1 MKNSISKYL
10 PLLFIFLFTACEFE
24 DIMSD
29 DELIDAIINAEE
41 KVQILESDLP
51 IDAKNTMSSDIPD
64 DFFDKGILASQIG
77 YQINMRSFD
86 FFFLGVKSDDIFF
99 DLSGREL
106 FRTEGY
112 NKSDDKKDDDGKD
125 NDGKDDDGKDD
136 KSDKDGKKDGKK
148 DRKKNCFYLEYPV
161 SLELPDGSTIKVN
174 DKKEAMESLKKW
186 YNQNP
191 DVKEKANL
199 VFPVSIYWV
208 EKKEKTK
215 YDVESEI
222 EMKELFAK
230 CKGSKDKEK
239 KD

>member
-1 MKNSISKYL
+1 MKNSILKYL

-64 DFFDKGILASQIG
+64 DFFDKGSLASQLG

-86 FFFLGVKSDDIFF
+86 FFFLGVKSDDVFF

-112 NKSDDKKDDDGKD
+112 NKSDDKKDD
-125 NDGKDDDGKDD
+125 DGKDDDGKDD

-174 DKKEAMESLKKW
+174 DKKEAIESLKKW

>member
-1 MKNSISKYL
+1 MKNSILKYL

-24 DIMSD
+24 DVMSD

-41 KVQILESDLP
+41 KVQILEYDLP

-64 DFFDKGILASQIG
+64 DFFDKGSLASQLG

-112 NKSDDKKDDDGKD
+112 NKNDDKKDDDGKD
-125 NDGKDDDGKDD
+125 DDGKDDDGKDD

-174 DKKEAMESLKKW
+174 DKKEAIESLKKW

-191 DVKEKANL
+191 DIKEKANL
-199 VFPVSIYWV
+199 VFPISIYWV

>member
-1 MKNSISKYL
+1 MKNSILKYL

-64 DFFDKGILASQIG
+64 DFFDKGSLASQLG

-125 NDGKDDDGKDD
+125 DDGKDD

-161 SLELPDGSTIKVN
+161 SLELPDSSIIKVN

>member
-1 MKNSISKYL
+1 MKNSILKYL
-10 PLLFIFLFTACEFE
+10 QLLFIFLFTACEFE

-41 KVQILESDLP
+41 KVQILESNLP

-64 DFFDKGILASQIG
+64 DFFDKGNLASQLG

-112 NKSDDKKDDDGKD
+112 NKNDDKKDD
-125 NDGKDDDGKDD
+125 DGKDDDGKDD
-136 KSDKDGKKDGKK
+136 KSDKDGKKNGKK

-161 SLELPDGSTIKVN
+161 SL
-174 DKKEAMESLKKW
+174 
-186 YNQNP
+186 
-191 DVKEKANL
+191 
-199 VFPVSIYWV
+199 
-208 EKKEKTK
+208 
-215 YDVESEI
+215 
-222 EMKELFAK
+222 
-230 CKGSKDKEK
+230 
-239 KD
+239 

>member
-1 MKNSISKYL
+1 MKNSILKYL

-41 KVQILESDLP
+41 KVQILKSDLP

-64 DFFDKGILASQIG
+64 DFFDKGSLASQLG

-125 NDGKDDDGKDD
+125 DDGKDD

-161 SLELPDGSTIKVN
+161 SLELPDSSTIKVN
-174 DKKEAMESLKKW
+174 DKKEAIESLKKW

>member
-1 MKNSISKYL
+1 MKNLILKYL

-24 DIMSD
+24 DLMSD
-29 DELIDAIINAEE
+29 DELIDAIINDEE

-51 IDAKNTMSSDIPD
+51 IDAKNTMNSDIPD
-64 DFFDKGILASQIG
+64 DFFDKGSLASQLG

-112 NKSDDKKDDDGKD
+112 NKSDDKKDD
-125 NDGKDDDGKDD
+125 DGKDDDGKDD

-215 YDVESEI
+215 YDVESDI

>member
-1 MKNSISKYL
+1 MKNSILKYL

-64 DFFDKGILASQIG
+64 DFFDKGSLASQLG

-125 NDGKDDDGKDD
+125 DDGKDD

-148 DRKKNCFYLEYPV
+148 DRKKNCFYLEYPI

-174 DKKEAMESLKKW
+174 NKKEAMESLKKW

>member
-1 MKNSISKYL
+1 MKNSILKYL

-24 DIMSD
+24 DIISD

-41 KVQILESDLP
+41 KVQILKSDLP

-64 DFFDKGILASQIG
+64 DFFDKGSLASQLG

-112 NKSDDKKDDDGKD
+112 NKSDDKKDD
-125 NDGKDDDGKDD
+125 DGKDDDGKDD

-174 DKKEAMESLKKW
+174 DKKEAIESLKKW

-191 DVKEKANL
+191 DVIKEKANL

>member
-1 MKNSISKYL
+1 MKNSILKYL
-10 PLLFIFLFTACEFE
+10 PLFIFLFTACEFE

-64 DFFDKGILASQIG
+64 DFFDKGSLASQLG

-125 NDGKDDDGKDD
+125 DDGKDD
-136 KSDKDGKKDGKK
+136 KSDKDGKKDRKK

-174 DKKEAMESLKKW
+174 DKKEAIESLKKW

>member
-1 MKNSISKYL
+1 
-10 PLLFIFLFTACEFE
+10 
-24 DIMSD
+24 MSD

-41 KVQILESDLP
+41 KIQILESDLP

-64 DFFDKGILASQIG
+64 DFFDKGSLASQLG

-125 NDGKDDDGKDD
+125 DDGKDD

-148 DRKKNCFYLEYPV
+148 DRKKNCFYFEYPV

-174 DKKEAMESLKKW
+174 DKKEAIESLKKW

>member
-1 MKNSISKYL
+1 MKNSITKYL

-41 KVQILESDLP
+41 KIQILESDLP

-64 DFFDKGILASQIG
+64 DFFDKGSLASQLG

-112 NKSDDKKDDDGKD
+112 NKSDDKKDD
-125 NDGKDDDGKDD
+125 DGKDDDGKDD

-174 DKKEAMESLKKW
+174 DKKEAIESLKKW

>member
-1 MKNSISKYL
+1 MKSSILKFL

-41 KVQILESDLP
+41 RVQIVESDLP
-51 IDAKNTMSSDIPD
+51 IDAKNTMNSDMPD
-64 DFFDKGILASQIG
+64 DFFDKGSLASQLG

-112 NKSDDKKDDDGKD
+112 NKSDDKKDY
-125 NDGKDDDGKDD
+125 DGKDDDGKDD
-136 KSDKDGKKDGKK
+136 KSDKDEKKDGKK

-215 YDVESEI
+215 YHVESEI
-222 EMKELFAK
+222 DMKELFSK

>member
-1 MKNSISKYL
+1 MKNSILKYL

-24 DIMSD
+24 DIISD

-64 DFFDKGILASQIG
+64 DFFDKGSLASQLG

-112 NKSDDKKDDDGKD
+112 NKNDDKKDD
-125 NDGKDDDGKDD
+125 DGKDDDGKDD

-174 DKKEAMESLKKW
+174 DKKEAIESLKKW

-191 DVKEKANL
+191 DVIKEKANL

>member
-1 MKNSISKYL
+1 MKNSIFKFL
-10 PLLFIFLFTACEFE
+10 PLLFIFLFTACETD

-29 DELIDAIINAEE
+29 DELIDAIMNAEE
-41 KVQILESDLP
+41 KVQILETDLP
-51 IDAKNTMSSDIPD
+51 LDAKNTMSIDIPD
-64 DFFDKGILASQIG
+64 DFFDKGSLASQLG

-99 DLSGREL
+99 NLSGREL

-112 NKSDDKKDDDGKD
+112 KNSDDK
-125 NDGKDDDGKDD
+125 KDD
-136 KSDKDGKKDGKK
+136 KSDKDGKKNGKK

-161 SLELPDGSTIKVN
+161 SLELPNGSSIKVN
-174 DKKEAMESLKKW
+174 DKKEAIESLKKW
-186 YNQNP
+186 YKENP
-191 DVKEKANL
+191 NVKEKASL

-208 EKKEKTK
+208 EKEEKTK

-222 EMKELFAK
+222 EMKELFTK

-239 KD
+239 KNQIYTLI

>member
-1 MKNSISKYL
+1 MKNSILKYL

-24 DIMSD
+24 DVMSD

-41 KVQILESDLP
+41 KVQILESNLP
-51 IDAKNTMSSDIPD
+51 IDAKNTMSSDLPD
-64 DFFDKGILASQIG
+64 DFFDKGSLASQLG

-112 NKSDDKKDDDGKD
+112 NKNDDKKDD
-125 NDGKDDDGKDD
+125 DGKDDDGKDD

>member
-41 KVQILESDLP
+41 KIQILESDLP

-64 DFFDKGILASQIG
+64 DFFDKGSLASQLG

-86 FFFLGVKSDDIFF
+86 FFFLGVKSDDVFF

-112 NKSDDKKDDDGKD
+112 NKSDDKKDD
-125 NDGKDDDGKDD
+125 DGKDDDGKDD

-161 SLELPDGSTIKVN
+161 SLELPDGTTIKVN

>member
-1 MKNSISKYL
+1 MKNSIFKFL
-10 PLLFIFLFTACEFE
+10 PLLFIFLFTACETD

-29 DELIDAIINAEE
+29 DELIDAIMNAED
-41 KVQILESDLP
+41 KVPILETDLP
-51 IDAKNTMSSDIPD
+51 LDAKNTMSNDIPD
-64 DFFDKGILASQIG
+64 DFFDKGSLASQLG

-99 DLSGREL
+99 NLSGREL

-112 NKSDDKKDDDGKD
+112 KKSDDK
-125 NDGKDDDGKDD
+125 KDD
-136 KSDKDGKKDGKK
+136 KSDKDGKKNGKK

-161 SLELPDGSTIKVN
+161 SLELPNGSTIKVN
-174 DKKEAMESLKKW
+174 DKKEAIESLKKW
-186 YNQNP
+186 YKENP
-191 DVKEKANL
+191 NVKEKASL

-208 EKKEKTK
+208 EKEEKTK

>member
-1 MKNSISKYL
+1 MKNSILKYL

-24 DIMSD
+24 DVMSD

-64 DFFDKGILASQIG
+64 DFFDKGSLASQLG

-112 NKSDDKKDDDGKD
+112 NKSDDKKDD
-125 NDGKDDDGKDD
+125 DGKDDDGKDD

>member
-1 MKNSISKYL
+1 MKNSILEYL

-51 IDAKNTMSSDIPD
+51 MDAKNTMSSDIPD
-64 DFFDKGILASQIG
+64 DFFDKGSLASQLG

-112 NKSDDKKDDDGKD
+112 NKSDDKKDD
-125 NDGKDDDGKDD
+125 DGKDDDGKDD

-174 DKKEAMESLKKW
+174 DKKEAIESLKKW

>member
-1 MKNSISKYL
+1 MKNSIFKFL
-10 PLLFIFLFTACEFE
+10 PLLFIFLFTACETD

-41 KVQILESDLP
+41 KVQILETDLP
-51 IDAKNTMSSDIPD
+51 LDAKNTMSNDIPD
-64 DFFDKGILASQIG
+64 DFFDKGSLASQLG

-99 DLSGREL
+99 NLSGREL

-112 NKSDDKKDDDGKD
+112 KKSDDK
-125 NDGKDDDGKDD
+125 KDD
-136 KSDKDGKKDGKK
+136 KSDKDGKKNGKK

-161 SLELPDGSTIKVN
+161 SLELPNGSTIKVN
-174 DKKEAMESLKKW
+174 DKKEAIESLKKW
-186 YNQNP
+186 YKENSN
-191 DVKEKANL
+191 VKEKASL

-208 EKKEKTK
+208 EKEEKTK

-222 EMKELFAK
+222 EMKELFTK

-239 KD
+239 KN

>member
-1 MKNSISKYL
+1 MKNSILKYL

-41 KVQILESDLP
+41 KVQILKSDLP

-64 DFFDKGILASQIG
+64 DFFDKGSLASQLG

-112 NKSDDKKDDDGKD
+112 NKNDDKKDD
-125 NDGKDDDGKDD
+125 DGKDDDGKDD

-161 SLELPDGSTIKVN
+161 SLELPDSSTIKVN
-174 DKKEAMESLKKW
+174 DKKEAIESLKKW

-191 DVKEKANL
+191 DLKEKANL

>member
-1 MKNSISKYL
+1 MKNSITKYL

-64 DFFDKGILASQIG
+64 DFFDKGSLASQLG

-112 NKSDDKKDDDGKD
+112 NKSDDKKDD
-125 NDGKDDDGKDD
+125 DGKDDDGKDD

-174 DKKEAMESLKKW
+174 DKKEAMDSLKKW
-186 YNQNP
+186 YSQNP

>member
-1 MKNSISKYL
+1 MKNSILKYL

-64 DFFDKGILASQIG
+64 DFFDKGSLASQLG

-86 FFFLGVKSDDIFF
+86 FFFLGVKSDDVFF

-112 NKSDDKKDDDGKD
+112 NKSDDKKDD
-125 NDGKDDDGKDD
+125 DGKDDDGKDD

-174 DKKEAMESLKKW
+174 DKKEAMDSLKKW

>member
-1 MKNSISKYL
+1 MKNSILKYL

-64 DFFDKGILASQIG
+64 DFFDKGSLASQLG

-112 NKSDDKKDDDGKD
+112 NKNDDKKDDDGKD
-125 NDGKDDDGKDD
+125 DDGKDDDGKDD

>member
-1 MKNSISKYL
+1 
-10 PLLFIFLFTACEFE
+10 
-24 DIMSD
+24 MSD

-64 DFFDKGILASQIG
+64 DFFDKGSLASQLG

-112 NKSDDKKDDDGKD
+112 NKSDDKKDG
-125 NDGKDDDGKDD
+125 DGKDDDGKDD

-239 KD
+239 TVSYTHLRAHET

>member
-1 MKNSISKYL
+1 MKNSILKYL

-24 DIMSD
+24 DVMSD

-41 KVQILESDLP
+41 KVQILEYDLP

-64 DFFDKGILASQIG
+64 DFFDKGSLASQLG

-112 NKSDDKKDDDGKD
+112 NKNDDKKDDDGKD
-125 NDGKDDDGKDD
+125 DDGKDDDGKDD

-161 SLELPDGSTIKVN
+161 SLELPDGSSIKVN
-174 DKKEAMESLKKW
+174 DKKEAIESLKKW

-199 VFPVSIYWV
+199 VFPISIYWV
-208 EKKEKTK
+208 EKKEKIK

>member
-29 DELIDAIINAEE
+29 DELIDAIINSEE

-51 IDAKNTMSSDIPD
+51 VDAKNTMSSDIPD
-64 DFFDKGILASQIG
+64 DFFDKGSLASQLG

-125 NDGKDDDGKDD
+125 DDGKDD

-161 SLELPDGSTIKVN
+161 SLELPDSSIIKVN

-191 DVKEKANL
+191 DVKGKANL

>member
-1 MKNSISKYL
+1 MKISILKYL

-41 KVQILESDLP
+41 KIQILESDLP

-64 DFFDKGILASQIG
+64 DFFDKGSLASQLG

-112 NKSDDKKDDDGKD
+112 NKSDDKKDD
-125 NDGKDDDGKDD
+125 DGKDDDGKDD

-174 DKKEAMESLKKW
+174 DKKEAIESLKKW

>member
-64 DFFDKGILASQIG
+64 DFFDKGSLASQLG

-125 NDGKDDDGKDD
+125 DDGKDD

-161 SLELPDGSTIKVN
+161 SLVLADGSTIKVN
-174 DKKEAMESLKKW
+174 DKKEAIESLKKW

>member
-1 MKNSISKYL
+1 MKNSILKYL

-41 KVQILESDLP
+41 RVQIVESDLP
-51 IDAKNTMSSDIPD
+51 IDAKNTMNSDMPD
-64 DFFDKGILASQIG
+64 DFFDKGSLASQLG

-112 NKSDDKKDDDGKD
+112 NKNDDKKDD
-125 NDGKDDDGKDD
+125 DGKDDDGKDD

-174 DKKEAMESLKKW
+174 DKKEAIESLKKW

-191 DVKEKANL
+191 DVIKEKANL

>member
-1 MKNSISKYL
+1 MKNSILKYL

-41 KVQILESDLP
+41 KVQILKSDLP

-64 DFFDKGILASQIG
+64 DFFDKGSLASQLG

-112 NKSDDKKDDDGKD
+112 NKSDDKKDD
-125 NDGKDDDGKDD
+125 DGKDDDGKDD

-174 DKKEAMESLKKW
+174 DKKEAIESLKKW

>member
-1 MKNSISKYL
+1 MKNSILKYL

-24 DIMSD
+24 DVMSD

-51 IDAKNTMSSDIPD
+51 VDAKNTMSSDIPD
-64 DFFDKGILASQIG
+64 DFFDKGSLASQLG

-112 NKSDDKKDDDGKD
+112 NKSDDKKDD
-125 NDGKDDDGKDD
+125 DGKDDDGKDD

>member
-1 MKNSISKYL
+1 MKNSIFKFL
-10 PLLFIFLFTACEFE
+10 PLLFIFLFTACETD

-29 DELIDAIINAEE
+29 DELIDAIMNAEE
-41 KVQILESDLP
+41 KVQILETDLP
-51 IDAKNTMSSDIPD
+51 LDAKNTMSNDIPD
-64 DFFDKGILASQIG
+64 DFFDKGSLASQLG

-99 DLSGREL
+99 NLSGREL

-112 NKSDDKKDDDGKD
+112 KKSDDK
-125 NDGKDDDGKDD
+125 KDD
-136 KSDKDGKKDGKK
+136 KSDKDGKKNGKK

-161 SLELPDGSTIKVN
+161 SLELPNGSTIKVN
-174 DKKEAMESLKKW
+174 DKKEAIESLKKW
-186 YNQNP
+186 YKENP
-191 DVKEKANL
+191 NVKEKASL

-208 EKKEKTK
+208 EKEEKTK

-222 EMKELFAK
+222 EMKELFTK

-239 KD
+239 KNQIFPLI

>member
-1 MKNSISKYL
+1 
-10 PLLFIFLFTACEFE
+10 
-24 DIMSD
+24 MSD

-41 KVQILESDLP
+41 KIQILESDLP

-64 DFFDKGILASQIG
+64 DFFDKGSLASQLG

-86 FFFLGVKSDDIFF
+86 FFFLGVKSDDVFF

-112 NKSDDKKDDDGKD
+112 NKSDDKKDD
-125 NDGKDDDGKDD
+125 DGKDDDGKDD

-174 DKKEAMESLKKW
+174 DKKEAIESLKKW

-208 EKKEKTK
+208 EMKEKTK